1 MAGEKA
7 YRRSKPE
14 ILRDDQR
21 TMLRPARQSPER
33 AFSCVLLLYRHA
45 ALRKSA
51 SHAHARG
58 RAHSKPQDSAR
69 LEQAPHG
76 SARPLGSIQRPS
88 RGLYDVGPDQL
99 RAGGVSIGF
108 GGAGSGTIPVVQGAV
123 GLMVA
128 QINQHRFPP
137 RRRAAPSR
145 FQSLLRFSVL
155 FRLLQ
160 SVRGELS
167 YDQPV
172 HHPAPRIVHRRSVDD
187 VAPHCRRSSAPPRR
201 RASAAGEALAP
212 SSLSDLTVL
221 GNFR

>member
-1 MAGEKA
+1 MHEDEPTA
-7 YRRSKPE
+7 
-14 ILRDDQR
+14 
-21 TMLRPARQSPER
+21 SPR
-33 AFSCVLLLYRHA
+33 IAPGLN
-45 ALRKSA
+45 
-51 SHAHARG
+51 
-58 RAHSKPQDSAR
+58 R
-69 LEQAPHG
+69 LHG
-76 SARPLGSIQRPS
+76 SARPLGSVQQPS

-212 SSLSDLTVL
+212 SPASMAGFCPAAWRAAQL
-221 GNFR
+221 GRTSIRLDPQAEQRNPPHASGNGVSAA